1 MTSGTTGIPKGAEIR
16 HKGAWNTIKDV
27 NRRIKITGNDVLL
40 GVSALDFDLSVYD
53 LFGILGTG
61 GTLVMIPEEKSR
73 DAEYWLQLVIRYQ
86 VTIWNSVPILLD
98 MLLICAEEKKVK
110 LPLKTALLSG
120 DWIGMDLPQRLAGS
134 TSDCKFIAMGG
145 ATEASIWSNYMK

>member
-86 VTIWNSVPILLD
+86 VTIWNSV
-98 MLLICAEEKKVK
+98 
-110 LPLKTALLSG
+110 
-120 DWIGMDLPQRLAGS
+120 Q
-134 TSDCKFIAMGG
+134 F
-145 ATEASIWSNYMK
+145 